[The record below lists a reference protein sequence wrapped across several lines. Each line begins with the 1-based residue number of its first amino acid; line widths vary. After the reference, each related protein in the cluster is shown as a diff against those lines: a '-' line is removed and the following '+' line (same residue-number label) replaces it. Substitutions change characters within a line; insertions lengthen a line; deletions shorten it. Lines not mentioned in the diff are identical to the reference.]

1 MVVHLIW
8 NTKVDNEIQISIII
22 MMYYFS
28 EDTLKIVLSLAVGAL
43 IGLEREYR
51 SKAAGFRTITLI
63 SIGSTLFTIV
73 SIKLGFPGNSDRIAA
88 NIITGIGFI
97 GAGVVFKDAITIT
110 GLTTATAI
118 WATAA
123 LGMAVG
129 AGHYKVAGEG
139 LLAVLI
145 ILSLFEYVQNWID
158 KIHQKRSYKI
168 VFDKHTM
175 TIKDIDAALVQMSLR
190 YIKRKEM
197 RINNEFIYFYDVYG
211 SDIKLEKFS
220 SFLLNEAPVKSFE
233 C

>member
-1 MVVHLIW
+1 
-8 NTKVDNEIQISIII
+8 
-22 MMYYFS
+22 MMYDFS
-28 EDTLKIVLSLAVGAL
+28 EDTLKIILSLVLGAL

-51 SKAAGFRTITLI
+51 SKAAGFRTMTLI

-73 SIKLGFPGNSDRIAA
+73 SIKLGGPANADRVAA

-129 AGHYKVAGEG
+129 SGDYKVAGEG
-139 LLAVLI
+139 LVAVLI
-145 ILSLFEYVQNWID
+145 VLSLFEYVQNWID
-158 KIHQKRSYKI
+158 SIHQKRSYKI
-168 VFDKHTM
+168 IFDKHTM
-175 TIKDIDAALVQMSLR
+175 QIADIDKALLQINLR
-190 YIKRKEM
+190 FVKRREM
-197 RINNEFIYFYDVYG
+197 RTNNELICFYDVYG
-211 SDIKLEKFS
+211 SSDKLEKFN
-220 SFLLNEAPVKSFE
+220 SFLLNDVPVKSFE

>member
-1 MVVHLIW
+1 MIY
-8 NTKVDNEIQISIII
+8 N
-22 MMYYFS
+22 FS
-28 EDTLKIVLSLAVGAL
+28 EDTLKIILSLVLGAL

-73 SIKLGFPGNSDRIAA
+73 SIKLGGAANADRVAA

-97 GAGVVFKDAITIT
+97 GAGVVFKDALTIT

-129 AGHYKVAGEG
+129 AGDYKVAGEG
-139 LLAVLI
+139 LLAVLVV
-145 ILSLFEYVQNWID
+145 LSLFEYVQNWID
-158 KIHQKRSYKI
+158 SIHQKRAYKI
-168 VFDKHTM
+168 IFDKHTM
-175 TIKDIDAALVQMSLR
+175 QIDDIDKAIAEMNLR
-190 YIKRKEM
+190 FTKRKEM
-197 RINNEFIYFYDVYG
+197 RINNELIYFYDVYG
-211 SDIKLEKFS
+211 SSINLDKFN
-220 SFLLNEAPVKSFE
+220 SFLLNDAPVKSFE